1 MKKFTFFIV
10 IFIFTTKL
18 FSQTYNYTYTAGKIK
33 FAVIIHENK
42 VPKTGEMKWIVTV
55 FDVYDRIR
63 TQIEKTDDPLEIDP
77 FLASAVI
84 KIDKEKMNA
93 TLFKDTSR
101 EIILQNLFNKFI
113 KDRKDEQS
121 KEEIKVKKEEEDK
134 KKNAEE
140 KKKEKEENEE
150 AKNKD
155 PLKPAESNSLTID
168 TFTRRLTIDSSY
180 VIYFA
185 KKAEK
190 LVLTICNETGE
201 KEKPQ
206 PCYIQAIDE
215 AISGTD
221 FKNIFK
227 ILLQKHYAKPL
238 ALDEG
243 IDVKIANIYTDWK
256 ADKVKKETLAN
267 EKKLAEEK
275 SEKQK
280 KFDDRLAETG
290 NEAITYTGVGT
301 ISLRD
306 STGKI
311 KIYKPDGS
319 ILKETKIDNVQF
331 VIEDGK
337 MMRKQLY
344 VKTRDGYFLN
354 KDAPIPISRIN
365 ERGKDKLGRL
375 NIPNDSTFIR
385 LGELFEYTGN
395 GYVPDDTTIF
405 LTPAKRGKT
414 LSATSNLNSLINV
427 SLYTDLAGLLGRRAN
442 GIINTD
448 VSGKFIINTRNLINW
463 DFTPLA
469 FVEGNIVLSKFDS
482 KFKSLDSSFIKLG
495 KNGERDTVDRM
506 QLIQTAWLKGSIKF
520 NLFSYRFFYYQ
531 NLYVNIGTRINV
543 VNGDSLFRKDRDI
556 IFFDYYPEVI
566 YSINKLRNFGMD
578 ISLRWLQQ
586 RVADKEPFANNG
598 WESVFNPQIAFFYYP
613 IANQSNKIYLRFN
626 YFANSKK
633 DANNFYQLEFGI
645 KSDLKLGAKK

>member
-1 MKKFTFFIV
+1 
-10 IFIFTTKL
+10 
-18 FSQTYNYTYTAGKIK
+18 
-33 FAVIIHENK
+33 
-42 VPKTGEMKWIVTV
+42 
-55 FDVYDRIR
+55 
-63 TQIEKTDDPLEIDP
+63 
-77 FLASAVI
+77 
-84 KIDKEKMNA
+84 
-93 TLFKDTSR
+93 
-101 EIILQNLFNKFI
+101 
-113 KDRKDEQS
+113 
-121 KEEIKVKKEEEDK
+121 
-134 KKNAEE
+134 
-140 KKKEKEENEE
+140 
-150 AKNKD
+150 
-155 PLKPAESNSLTID
+155 
-168 TFTRRLTIDSSY
+168 
-180 VIYFA
+180 
-185 KKAEK
+185 
-190 LVLTICNETGE
+190 
-201 KEKPQ
+201 
-206 PCYIQAIDE
+206 
-215 AISGTD
+215 
-221 FKNIFK
+221 
-227 ILLQKHYAKPL
+227 
-238 ALDEG
+238 
-243 IDVKIANIYTDWK
+243 
-256 ADKVKKETLAN
+256 
-267 EKKLAEEK
+267 
-275 SEKQK
+275 
-280 KFDDRLAETG
+280 
-290 NEAITYTGVGT
+290 
-301 ISLRD
+301 
-306 STGKI
+306 
-311 KIYKPDGS
+311 
-319 ILKETKIDNVQF
+319 
-331 VIEDGK
+331 
-337 MMRKQLY
+337 
-344 VKTRDGYFLN
+344 
-354 KDAPIPISRIN
+354 
-365 ERGKDKLGRL
+365 
-375 NIPNDSTFIR
+375 